1 MRNNRTLYTLAVA
14 ALVFFVFATVQARAD
29 IYMKQKVHTDAL
41 KVMGQ
46 NQPAK
51 DEIMVFWLGE
61 NKARTDQEAG
71 TSSLFLGEKKIL
83 YMIDHNK
90 KTYAEMP
97 LDLNKMFDESAG
109 AAAGDDPEMA
119 EAKKKMPAFMKN
131 LMKGAMGSMSAKVT
145 ETGETKKIGSWN
157 CRKYLIEMDMGM
169 AGKTNS
175 EAWATED
182 LKIDYSLYFTSAN
195 AMLAS
200 QPGFDKIVK
209 EMRKI
214 KGVIVYSTAKISVM
228 GSDVTSTTEL
238 LECSDKSAPAGNYD
252 VPAGYKKVKSF
263 GK

>member
-1 MRNNRTLYTLAVA
+1 
-14 ALVFFVFATVQARAD
+14 
-29 IYMKQKVHTDAL
+29 
-41 KVMGQ
+41 
-46 NQPAK
+46 
-51 DEIMVFWLGE
+51 
-61 NKARTDQEAG
+61 
-71 TSSLFLGEKKIL
+71 
-83 YMIDHNK
+83 
-90 KTYAEMP
+90 MP

-209 EMRKI
+209 EMQKV

>member
-1 MRNNRTLYTLAVA
+1 MKNKRTLYTLAAA

-29 IYMKQKVHTDAL
+29 IYMKQKVHTDEL

-46 NQPAK
+46 TQPAK
-51 DEIMVFWLGE
+51 DEISVIWLGE
-61 NKARTDQEAG
+61 NLARMDQGAA
-71 TSSLFLGEKKIL
+71 TSSILLGEKKVL
-83 YMIDHNK
+83 YMLDHNK

-97 LDLNKMFDESAG
+97 MDLDKMFDEAAG
-109 AAAGDDPEMA
+109 AGAGDDPEMA

-131 LMKGAMGSMSAKVT
+131 MMKGVMGSMSAKVT

-169 AGKTNS
+169 VKSQA

-195 AMLAS
+195 AMMAS

-209 EMRKI
+209 EMQKV
-214 KGVIVYSTAKISVM
+214 KGVIVYQIAKANAM

-238 LECSDKSAPAGNYD
+238 LECSEKSAPAGNYD
-252 VPAGYKKVKSF
+252 IPAGYKKVKSF